1 MENSSLFDSVLA
13 LVQDK
18 KWAAIKQILS
28 EQEAVDIADCLIELW
43 DDEGIGDDTLALL
56 FRVLPKELAAEVFSE
71 LDSDLI
77 QVLVRSF
84 SDSEL
89 RAVMSELFV
98 DDAVDI
104 IEEMPANAVSRI
116 LQAVDADTRKT
127 INALLNYPDSSAGSI
142 MTTEY
147 VSLRPDMT
155 VREAF
160 DRIRQTGLDKETVY
174 TCYVLGEGR
183 RLVGLVSVKDL
194 LLASYEQTVESVMES
209 NVISASTVPD
219 REEVALTLSR
229 YGFLALPI
237 VDGENRLV
245 GIVTVDDAID
255 VLQEETTEDLEKMSA
270 ITPSE
275 RPYTRTGVM
284 SLFMSRIPWLMLLM
298 LSATFTG
305 MIITSFEDALAAQ
318 VALTAFIPML
328 MSTAGNSGSQSS
340 VTVLRS
346 MSLGELE
353 FRDIFKVLFK
363 ELRVSLLCGAVLA
376 VVNFGKMY
384 LVDVLLLHNTALT
397 VPVMAV
403 VCLTLAATV
412 VFAKLVGCTLPMLAK
427 KIGLDPAVM
436 ASPFITTIVD
446 TVTLL
451 VYFRF
456 ASAILN
462 I

>member
-1 MENSSLFDSVLA
+1 MEALTLYQTIVDSVET
-13 LVQDK
+13 K
-18 KWAAIKQILS
+18 KWAALKLHLS
-28 EQEAVDIADCLIELW
+28 ECEAIDIADCLLSLW
-43 DDEGIGDDTLALL
+43 DEQKISDDTLAII
-56 FRVLPKELAAEVFSE
+56 FRILPKELAAQVFSE
-71 LDSDLI
+71 MDSDLV
-77 QVLVRSF
+77 QLLLRSF
-84 SDSEL
+84 SEKEL
-89 RAVMSELFV
+89 KEVMSEMFV
-98 DDAVDI
+98 DDAVDL
-104 IEEMPANAVSRI
+104 IEEMPANAVKRI
-116 LQAVDADTRKT
+116 LQAVDTDTRKT
-127 INALLNYPDSSAGSI
+127 INKLLNYPEDCAGSI

-147 VSLRPDMT
+147 VSLHPNMT
-155 VREAF
+155 VKDAF
-160 DRIRQTGLDKETVY
+160 ARIRKTGVDKETIY
-174 TCYVLGEGR
+174 TCYVIDESRHLI
-183 RLVGLVSVKDL
+183 GLVSVKDL
-194 LLASYEQTVESVMES
+194 LLATYEQTVGSIMES
-209 NVISASTVPD
+209 HVISANTLTD
-219 REEVALTLSR
+219 REEVALMLSR
-229 YGFLALPI
+229 YDFLALPI

-255 VLQEETTEDLEKMSA
+255 VLQEEITEDIEKMTA

-275 RPYTRTGVM
+275 RPYTRMGVM
-284 SLFMSRIPWLMLLM
+284 SLFASRIPWLMLLM

-305 MIITSFEDALAAQ
+305 MIITSFESALAAQ

-353 FRDIFKVLFK
+353 FKDIFKVLFK

-376 VVNFGKMY
+376 VVNFAKMY
-384 LVDVLLLHNTALT
+384 LVDYLLLDNSDLT
-397 VPVMAV
+397 VAVMAV

>member
-1 MENSSLFDSVLA
+1 
-13 LVQDK
+13 
-18 KWAAIKQILS
+18 
-28 EQEAVDIADCLIELW
+28 
-43 DDEGIGDDTLALL
+43 GD
-56 FRVLPKELAAEVFSE
+56 
-71 LDSDLI
+71 
-77 QVLVRSF
+77 
-84 SDSEL
+84 
-89 RAVMSELFV
+89 
-98 DDAVDI
+98 
-104 IEEMPANAVSRI
+104 
-116 LQAVDADTRKT
+116 
-127 INALLNYPDSSAGSI
+127 G
-142 MTTEY
+142 
-147 VSLRPDMT
+147 
-155 VREAF
+155 
-160 DRIRQTGLDKETVY
+160 RQ
-174 TCYVLGEGR
+174 
-183 RLVGLVSVKDL
+183 LVGIVTVKDL
-194 LLASYEQTVESVMES
+194 LLAGYEQTVGEIMEH
-209 NVISASTVPD
+209 NVIAANTLTD
-219 REEVALTLSR
+219 REEVARTLSR

-245 GIVTVDDAID
+245 GIVTVDDAMD
-255 VLQEETTEDLEKMSA
+255 VLQEEATEDIEKMTA

-275 RPYTRTGVM
+275 RSYTRTGV
-284 SLFMSRIPWLMLLM
+284 LELVKNRIPWLMLLM

-305 MIITSFEDALAAQ
+305 MIITSFESALAAQ
-318 VALTAFIPML
+318 AALTAFIPML

-353 FRDIFKVLFK
+353 FSDIFKVLYK
-363 ELRVSLLCGAVLA
+363 ELRVAVLCA
-376 VVNFGKMY
+376 VALACVNFAKMY
-384 LVDVLLLHNTALT
+384 LVDFLLLGNSGLT

-403 VCLTLAATV
+403 VCLTLGATV

>member
-1 MENSSLFDSVLA
+1 MDTNTVLHTVTQ
-13 LVQDK
+13 LVADK
-18 KWAAIKQILS
+18 KYSQLKLELS
-28 EQEAVDIADCLIELW
+28 QLEAVDIADCLFALW
-43 DDEGIGDDTLALL
+43 DDEEIGDDTLALI
-56 FRVLPKELAAEVFSE
+56 FRVLPKEPAAQVFSE
-71 LDSDLI
+71 LDGELQ
-77 QVLVRSF
+77 QVLVQAF

-89 RAVMSELFV
+89 REIMSELYL
-98 DDAVDI
+98 DDAVDM
-104 IEEMPANAVSRI
+104 IEEMPANAVKR
-116 LQAVDADTRKT
+116 LLDAVDADTRKT
-127 INALLNYPDSSAGSI
+127 INRLLNYPDDSAGSI

-155 VREAF
+155 VAQSFE
-160 DRIRQTGLDKETVY
+160 RIRKTGVDKETVY
-174 TCYVLGEGR
+174 TCYVLGDGR
-183 RLVGLVSVKDL
+183 QLVGIVTVKDL
-194 LLASYEQTVESVMES
+194 LLSGYEQTVGEIMEH
-209 NVISASTVPD
+209 NVIAANTLTD
-219 REEVALTLSR
+219 REDVAHTLSR
-229 YGFLALPI
+229 YSFLALPI
-237 VDGENRLV
+237 VDGENRMV
-245 GIVTVDDAID
+245 GIVTVDDAMD
-255 VLQEETTEDLEKMSA
+255 VLQEEATEDIEKMTA

-275 RPYTRTGVM
+275 RSDTRTGV
-284 SLFMSRIPWLMLLM
+284 LELVKNRIPWLMLLM

-305 MIITSFEDALAAQ
+305 MIITSFESALAAQ
-318 VALTAFIPML
+318 AALTAFIPML

-353 FRDIFKVLFK
+353 FSDIFKVLYK
-363 ELRVSLLCGAVLA
+363 ELRVAVLCA
-376 VVNFGKMY
+376 VALACVNFAKMY
-384 LVDVLLLHNTALT
+384 LVDFLLLGNSGLT

-403 VCLTLAATV
+403 VCLTLGATV

>member
-1 MENSSLFDSVLA
+1 MENTTILRDLTQ
-13 LVQDK
+13 LVTNK
-18 KWAAIKQILS
+18 KWAELRAALS
-28 EQEAVDIADCLIELW
+28 PLEAVDIAERLMELW
-43 DDEGIGDDTLALL
+43 DTRQIAPDSLALI
-56 FRVLPKELAAEVFSE
+56 FRILPKELAAEVFSE
-71 LDSDLI
+71 MDSDLA
-77 QVLVRSF
+77 QVLVQAF

-89 RAVMSELFV
+89 RDIMSELYM

-104 IEEMPANAVSRI
+104 IEEMPANAVKRI
-116 LQAVDADTRKT
+116 LQAVEPDTRKT
-127 INALLNYPDSSAGSI
+127 INQLLNYPDDSAGSI

-147 VSLRPDMT
+147 VSLRPHMT
-155 VREAF
+155 VSDAF
-160 DRIRQTGLDKETVY
+160 DRIRSTGIDKETVY
-174 TCYVLGEGR
+174 TCYVLDNSR
-183 RLVGLVSVKDL
+183 RLIGIVTVKDL
-194 LLASYEQTVESVMES
+194 LLAPDRCTVADIMES
-209 NVISASTVPD
+209 HVISANTLTD
-219 REEVALTLSR
+219 REEVAHTLSR

-353 FRDIFKVLFK
+353 FRDIFKVLLK

-412 VFAKLVGCTLPMLAK
+412 IFAKLVGCTLPMLAK

>member
-1 MENSSLFDSVLA
+1 MDTAMLISRVTGLIA
-13 LVQDK
+13 DK
-18 KWAAIKQILS
+18 KWASLKLELSQLEAI
-28 EQEAVDIADCLIELW
+28 DIADCLFALW
-43 DDEGIGDDTLALL
+43 DDEEIGDDTLALI
-56 FRVLPKELAAEVFSE
+56 FRVLPKELASEVFSE
-71 LDSDLI
+71 LDNDMQ
-77 QVLVRSF
+77 QVLVQAF

-89 RAVMSELFV
+89 REIMSELYL

-104 IEEMPANAVSRI
+104 IEEMPANAVKRL
-116 LQAVDADTRKT
+116 LQAVDSDTRKT
-127 INALLNYPDSSAGSI
+127 INHLLNYPENSAGSI

-155 VREAF
+155 VAQSFE
-160 DRIRQTGLDKETVY
+160 RIRKTGVDKETVY
-174 TCYVLGEGR
+174 TCYVLDGSR
-183 RLVGLVSVKDL
+183 RLVGIVTVKDL
-194 LLASYEQTVESVMES
+194 LLADYEQTVSEIMEEH
-209 NVISASTVPD
+209 VISANTLTD
-219 REEVALTLSR
+219 REEVAHTLSR
-229 YGFLALPI
+229 YAFLALPI

-255 VLQEETTEDLEKMSA
+255 VLQEETTEDLEKMTA

-275 RPYTRTGVM
+275 RSYTRTGVIE
-284 SLFMSRIPWLMLLM
+284 LVKNRIPWLMLLM

-305 MIITSFEDALAAQ
+305 MIITSFESALAAQ
-318 VALTAFIPML
+318 AALTAFIPML

-353 FRDIFKVLFK
+353 FSDIFKVLYK
-363 ELRVSLLCGAVLA
+363 ELRVAALCAVALA
-376 VVNFGKMY
+376 CVNFAKMY
-384 LVDVLLLHNTALT
+384 LVDFLLLDNNGLT

-403 VCLTLAATV
+403 VCLTLGATV